1 MSRQGT
7 ILEVKDGIV
16 VVVRRRTKS
25 WCTMYG
31 NRFRRFGLARIE
43 RWERGVEMVFI

>member
-7 ILEVKDGIV
+7 ILEVKDNIV
-16 VVVRRRTKS
+16 VVVRRRTKG
-25 WCTMYG
+25 WRTRYRNG
-31 NRFRRFGLARIE
+31 FRRFGLARIQ